1 MDVQDGGNEESR
13 ARLGRAQNRS
23 SNWSATKEKCR
34 KLVRLVQPLAFSRV
48 KIYLSA
54 ASFQS

>member
-34 KLVRLVQPLAFSRV
+34 KLVRLVQPLAF
-48 KIYLSA
+48 
-54 ASFQS
+54 